1 MRTRAKGFTL
11 IEVLIALVILAIG
24 LLGMSSLMMTSMQ
37 SSQSAY
43 LRSQASLLAYDLTE
57 RMRANVDR
65 ATGSNDYQISA
76 GTTSVTNPGCTGGLC
91 TPTQQAQLDL
101 SEWRAA
107 LTGSIPGSTASVVRA
122 NQNEYTIT
130 IAWEESSAL
139 QGNTGTSNFV
149 LKVNL

>member
-65 ATGSNDYQISA
+65 ATGSNDYQIGT
-76 GTTSVTNPGCTGGLC
+76 GTTSVANPGCTNGLC

-107 LTGSIPGSTASVVRA
+107 LSGSIPGSTASVVRA

-149 LKVNL
+149 LRVNL